1 MLYVCLSKMENMSKE
16 LRKNILKSA
25 KRVVI
30 KVGSG
35 VISDHE
41 SGRAPLERG
50 LSLKRIRSYARRI
63 KAIVDAGYEVILVSS
78 GAIMAGRERLNL
90 QRPNLDIP
98 EKQACAAIGQS
109 SLIRSYERAFETQG
123 LKVAQILLGHD
134 DLENRKRYLNVRHTL
149 EALLEH
155 GVIPIVNENDSVTVD
170 EIKIGDNDTLSANVA
185 CMAEAHLLILLSDV
199 DGLYTSD
206 PARTSNKAAP
216 AELISHVDS
225 ITSKI
230 ENLAGKS
237 KNPLAVGGMFTKVRA
252 AKKTM
257 SFGIPTIIV
266 NGLKG
271 DNLKKIFAGSQVGTL
286 FWSGEAKIKDRKHW
300 IAHTL
305 KPAGSIKVDAGA
317 RKALVERGKSLLAAG
332 VAKVDG
338 KFEFGSAV
346 RLLDEKGKEIARGL
360 VNYNSRDLD
369 QIKGMKTAAV
379 RSLVGANFYE
389 EVIHRDDLVLI

>member
-1 MLYVCLSKMENMSKE
+1 MTKE

-35 VISDHE
+35 VISDHD
-41 SGRAPLERG
+41 SGKAPLERG
-50 LSLKRIRSYARRI
+50 LCQKRIRSYARRI
-63 KAIVDAGYEVILVSS
+63 KAIIDAGYEVILVSS

-90 QRPNLDIP
+90 KRPNLDIP

-109 SLIRSYERAFETQG
+109 SLIRSYERAFEKRG

-199 DGLYTSD
+199 DGLFTSD
-206 PARTSNKAAP
+206 PSQAQKKSINAP
-216 AELISHVDS
+216 ELISHVDRV
-225 ITSKI
+225 TPEI
-230 ENLAGKS
+230 EKLAGKS
-237 KNPLAVGGMFTKVRA
+237 KNPLAVGGMFTKVTA

-257 SFGIPTIIV
+257 SFGIPTLII
-266 NGLKG
+266 NGLDG
-271 DNLKKIFAGSQVGTL
+271 ENLKKVFAGGKVGTL
-286 FWSGEAKIKDRKHW
+286 FWSGEAKIRDRKHW

-305 KPAGSIKVDAGA
+305 KPAGSIKVDTGAG
-317 RKALVERGKSLLAAG
+317 KALMERGKSLLAAG
-332 VAKVDG
+332 VIKVDG

-346 RLLDEKGKEIARGL
+346 RILDEKGKEIARGL

-379 RSLVGANFYE
+379 RSLVGSNFYE
-389 EVIHRDDLVLI
+389 EVIHRDDLVLV